1 MSNDESPSIA
11 NSPPSSHAAHESA
24 WREGACAVGGASSA
38 ASSSVAI
45 SAARG
50 RRAAS

>member
-1 MSNDESPSIA
+1 VKLSLHANVERRIALDRELPSLF
-11 NSPPSSHAAHESA
+11 
-24 WREGACAVGGASSA
+24 ASSA
-38 ASSSVAI
+38 SSSSVAI

>member
-1 MSNDESPSIA
+1 VKLSLHANVERRIALDRELPS
-11 NSPPSSHAAHESA
+11 
-24 WREGACAVGGASSA
+24 ACAVGGASSA

>member
-11 NSPPSSHAAHESA
+11 NSP
-24 WREGACAVGGASSA
+24 REGACAVGGASSA